1 VDEEQDEMPVLEL
14 LEDESELE
22 LLLLLDEDPEL
33 EDESD
38 RLLEGEGERLRCLV
52 DSGYLPLSLSD
63 CFSFCET
70 SIAFICGSNGL
81 VGLGGRPISEK
92 E

>member
-14 LEDESELE
+14 LDDESELE
-22 LLLLLDEDPEL
+22 LL
-33 EDESD
+33 

-52 DSGYLPLSLSD
+52 GSGYLPLSLSD

>member
-1 VDEEQDEMPVLEL
+1 MDEEQDEMPVLEL
-14 LEDESELE
+14 LEDEPELE
-22 LLLLLDEDPEL
+22 EDPEL
-33 EDESD
+33 DEESD

-70 SIAFICGSNGL
+70 SIAFMSCSTGL